1 MDMSATFRLLQTKG
15 YYARHRPC
23 YVVASTTPTKLQRLS
38 TEIRDYFPEDTSNKI
53 DLFTMSW
60 SEGAVP
66 QGAQM
71 LRFHL
76 FTSMPGA
83 VDNSIAL
90 SALDYDIIKA
100 VIYDMRTKVEWGKF
114 ALTTAGDGTVD
125 PNLGEECDPLSV
137 PPYYITYDA
146 NTSGTISD

>member
-1 MDMSATFRLLQTKG
+1 
-15 YYARHRPC
+15 
-23 YVVASTTPTKLQRLS
+23 
-38 TEIRDYFPEDTSNKI
+38 
-53 DLFTMSW
+53 
-60 SEGAVP
+60 
-66 QGAQM
+66 M